1 MAIKKDNSN
10 ATEHYSYLFELFV
23 ALRANLARPKGSLD
37 EAALVTAASA
47 NEHVSQSW
55 ARFGLENSEDEDV
68 EWASMDEH
76 DRVVAFLEYM
86 LTTLD
91 GCASILVDEAEKAFN
106 EVKLNS
112 NEVASFFLRFEPKL
126 RKRRRC

>member
-1 MAIKKDNSN
+1 MS
-10 ATEHYSYLFELFV
+10 
-23 ALRANLARPKGSLD
+23 LRANLARPKGSLD

-86 LTTLD
+86 LTARPRTPY
-91 GCASILVDEAEKAFN
+91 
-106 EVKLNS
+106 
-112 NEVASFFLRFEPKL
+112 RFHEPQA
-126 RKRRRC
+126 R

>member
-1 MAIKKDNSN
+1 M
-10 ATEHYSYLFELFV
+10 
-23 ALRANLARPKGSLD
+23 
-37 EAALVTAASA
+37 
-47 NEHVSQSW
+47 
-55 ARFGLENSEDEDV
+55 
-68 EWASMDEH
+68 H

-112 NEVASFFLRFEPKL
+112 NEVAH
-126 RKRRRC
+126 